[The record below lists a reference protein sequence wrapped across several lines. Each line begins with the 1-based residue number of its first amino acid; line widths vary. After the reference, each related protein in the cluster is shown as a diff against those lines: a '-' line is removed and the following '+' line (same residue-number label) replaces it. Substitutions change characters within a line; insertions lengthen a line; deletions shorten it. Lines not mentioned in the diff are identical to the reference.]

1 MTRIFLASALIAAVF
16 ILGGCAAIKDMMNTV
31 AAGQQWSENYARLP
45 GVEAT
50 DPKMVD
56 GDLRTSGETV
66 AESFYPKAVVK
77 LPEPK
82 MIYKIVIYSPN
93 LQTFSIWADRG
104 NGWEQIKEIK
114 SVKGNPI
121 IVMTSVRTD
130 KIMISVS
137 ALKSGRLERKMVR
150 RRRGIKG
157 EQAIIQEIELYGF
170 VSPEES
176 KAVAA
181 QEEGKKI
188 KEELK
193 DLLEPAK

>member
-82 MIYKIVIYSPN
+82 VIHKIVIYSPN

-114 SVKGNPI
+114 SVKGSPI
-121 IVMTSVRTD
+121 VVMTSVRTD

-170 VSPEES
+170 ASPEES

-181 QEEGKKI
+181 RKEEKKV

>member
-1 MTRIFLASALIAAVF
+1 MIRICLIAALIAAMS
-16 ILGGCAAIKDMMNTV
+16 ILGGCAAIKDMMSTV
-31 AAGQQWSENYARLP
+31 AARQQWSENYALLP

-50 DPKMVD
+50 DPRMID

-66 AESFYPKAVVK
+66 ADSFYPKAVVK

-121 IVMTSVRTD
+121 TVMTSVRTD

-137 ALKSGRLERKMVR
+137 AIKSGRLDRKMI
-150 RRRGIKG
+150 RRRGGRKG

-170 VSPEES
+170 ASPEET
-176 KAVAA
+176 KVAA
-181 QEEGKKI
+181 ARKEEGKI
-188 KEELK
+188 KEELEE
-193 DLLEPAK
+193 LLEPAK

>member
-82 MIYKIVIYSPN
+82 VIHKIVIYSPN

-121 IVMTSVRTD
+121 VVMTSVRTD

-170 VSPEES
+170 TSPEES

-181 QEEGKKI
+181 QKEEKKV